1 MPTGNL
7 AAKLAAE
14 GTDTDMD
21 IFYDLDFSYAGLVEQ
36 YLADVSSY
44 DQSIYVDDCNIGG
57 RFDWD
62 TVYHMIHDH
71 LDYYQ
76 IIREE
81 KRKAQ
86 QQLQEMEEQQPKK
99 KKRRWFG
106 F

>member
-1 MPTGNL
+1 
-7 AAKLAAE
+7 
-14 GTDTDMD
+14 MD

-57 RFDWD
+57 RLDWD
-62 TVYHMIHDH
+62 IVYHMIHDH
-71 LDYYQ
+71 LSFYQ
-76 IIREE
+76 VIREE

-86 QQLQEMEEQQPKK
+86 QLQQQMAEQPKK
-99 KKRRWFG
+99 KKRWFG